1 MNEKVFDSNQDKMVD
16 KNEPPSTESVEVQ
29 IARHN
34 FEFLESINN
43 GLVSVNNN
51 LVSVN
56 DNLKSINSKLTFFV
70 ILAIISIGITL
81 LNSCGSLLG
90 IK

>member
-51 LVSVN
+51 L
-56 DNLKSINSKLTFFV
+56 KSINSKLTFFT
-70 ILAIISIGITL
+70 ILLIIGVGISV
-81 LNSCGSLLG
+81 LNACGSLLG